1 MNKQD
6 IIQKLKDNKDIIEK
20 YGITKLFLFGSY
32 ARNEA
37 TEDSDIDL
45 VYENDSDKP
54 ISYID
59 YVELEDF
66 LTKIIYKSQLLRYSY
81 LTLNNIPNYITIN
94 QKEPYSLAATVM
106 ALRFSTGL
114 PGATL

>member
-66 LTKIIYKSQLLRYSY
+66 LTKNFNKKIELVNYKYMNPIIKKIAEKDFIYVY
-81 LTLNNIPNYITIN
+81 
-94 QKEPYSLAATVM
+94 
-106 ALRFSTGL
+106 
-114 PGATL
+114 

>member
-1 MNKQD
+1 MLYRGEKMNKQE
-6 IIQKLKDNKDIIEK
+6 IIQKLKDNKNIIEK

-45 VYENDSDKP
+45 VYENDSEKP

-66 LTKIIYKSQLLRYSY
+66 LTKNFNKKIELVNYKYMNPIIKKIAEKDFVYVY
-81 LTLNNIPNYITIN
+81 
-94 QKEPYSLAATVM
+94 
-106 ALRFSTGL
+106 
-114 PGATL
+114 

>member
-1 MNKQD
+1 MNKQE
-6 IIQKLKDNKDIIEK
+6 IIQKLKDNKNIIEK

-45 VYENDSDKP
+45 VYENDSEKP

-66 LTKIIYKSQLLRYSY
+66 LTKNFNKKIELVNYKYMNPIIKKIAEKDFVYVY
-81 LTLNNIPNYITIN
+81 
-94 QKEPYSLAATVM
+94 
-106 ALRFSTGL
+106 
-114 PGATL
+114 